1 LNKTNRRFF
10 YKKNESIRD
19 QNYCSIHFLYHDIVC
34 SNKPN
39 YNSSSI
45 PFLNWQWPFSGGKL
59 KYLKKEYF
67 EFAKSDTDI
76 AGAPIEVSW
85 KLEVVPLGC
94 IMAPHFLSAKWCLV
108 QLCSHFLMFL
118 NISLI
123 STGYLGSCQQISS

>member
-1 LNKTNRRFF
+1 MKVVGI
-10 YKKNESIRD
+10 KK
-19 QNYCSIHFLYHDIVC
+19 YCSIHFLYHDIVC

-39 YNSSSI
+39 YTSSSI

-59 KYLKKEYF
+59 EYLKKEYF

-94 IMAPHFLSAKWCLV
+94 IVAPHFLSAKWCLV

-118 NISLI
+118 NESSYQLDQHWVPGVL
-123 STGYLGSCQQISS
+123 SANQQLACMNT